1 MKRIALMFFLI
12 MPFIGNVFGQS
23 FTLSNDDSELSIFG
37 TSTLHDWEMTSED
50 MSGSS
55 EIITDNET
63 LELKSLQ
70 FTVNVKGLKSG
81 KSAMDNNTYKALNE
95 DDYPTIKYV
104 LTTATVQS
112 KTSSTRTLNTS
123 GKLTISGKTRDV
135 NMIVKATKKSEAV
148 GFQGQTTFLM
158 SEYGVDP
165 PTALLGTVKTGD
177 EITIKFNVTFK

>member
-1 MKRIALMFFLI
+1 MKRILVALVLI
-12 MPFIGNVFGQS
+12 LCLPHVVSSQS

-37 TSTLHDWEMTSED
+37 TSTLHDWEMTSQN

-63 LELKSLQ
+63 LEVKSLK
-70 FTVNVKGLKSG
+70 FTVVVKGLKSG

-104 LTTATVQS
+104 LTKATVQS
-112 KTSSTRTLNTS
+112 KTSSTHTLNTS
-123 GKLTISGKTRDV
+123 GTLTISGKTRDV
-135 NMIVKATKKSEAV
+135 NMIVKATKESEAV